1 MKRSG
6 VGFSAEEFVYVLNMI
21 SCGWVGRWEVEC
33 VGGVCVNMNGALPMH
48 EGAERKNKEGNV
60 GAAAALI
67 DVKSSDVFVVIDVV
81 TDEGRSYEGVEDI
94 II

>member
-1 MKRSG
+1 
-6 VGFSAEEFVYVLNMI
+6 
-21 SCGWVGRWEVEC
+21 
-33 VGGVCVNMNGALPMH
+33 MNGALPVH
-48 EGAERKNKEGNV
+48 ESAERKNKEGNV

-81 TDEGRSYEGVEDI
+81 TDEGRGYEGVEDI

>member
-1 MKRSG
+1 MD
-6 VGFSAEEFVYVLNMI
+6 
-21 SCGWVGRWEVEC
+21 
-33 VGGVCVNMNGALPMH
+33 MNGALPMH
-48 EGAERKNKEGNV
+48 ESAERKDKEGNV